1 MAVTLKDVAE
11 ACGVSYS
18 TVSKALKNSH
28 LVKPKTKNLIQQKAL
43 EMNYIPNHSAR
54 ALVSKKSGTIG
65 LIWPS
70 VDRVAV
76 THLISEINH
85 AIKDLGYVMFV
96 SIDDVAAASKNL
108 LNSVVM
114 VSSFL
119 MKVTQQ
125 TYLQKFITMSQSLPM
140 VSIVTS
146 LIRL

>member
-1 MAVTLKDVAE
+1 
-11 ACGVSYS
+11 
-18 TVSKALKNSH
+18 
-28 LVKPKTKNLIQQKAL
+28 
-43 EMNYIPNHSAR
+43 MNYIPNHSAR

>member
-18 TVSKALKNSH
+18 TVSKALKNSQ
-28 LVKPKTKNLIQQKAL
+28 LVKPNTKQMIQQKAL

-76 THLISEINH
+76 THLITEINL
-85 AIKDLGYVMFV
+85 AIKSLGYVMFV

-108 LNSVVM
+108 SNLAVM
-114 VSSFL
+114 ALSFL
-119 MKVTQQ
+119 MRVKQR
-125 TYLQKFITMSQSLPM
+125 TYLQKFTTMYPS
-140 VSIVTS
+140 
-146 LIRL
+146 